1 MKTTLYNKGVI
12 SIHLGE
18 KLNGEIEAECGR
30 LGLSKSKVA
39 RFLFKKWL
47 AANARHREAP
57 TSPQSPW
64 Q

>member
-1 MKTTLYNKGVI
+1 MSTLYNKGVI
-12 SIHLGE
+12 SIHIGE
-18 KLNGEIEAECGR
+18 KLNGEIETECGR

-47 AANARHREAP
+47 AANARSRETTTT
-57 TSPQSPW
+57 TSQW